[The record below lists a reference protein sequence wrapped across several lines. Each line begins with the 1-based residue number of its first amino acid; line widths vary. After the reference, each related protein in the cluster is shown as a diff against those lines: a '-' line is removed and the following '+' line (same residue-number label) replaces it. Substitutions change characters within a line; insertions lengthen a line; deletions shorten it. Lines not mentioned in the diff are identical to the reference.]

1 MSHASWAPDSS
12 IMQTNKTVGEWR
24 KALEALVRNK
34 TDEKIVSS
42 YAGYAYDA
50 VWMFANALEQLSQED
65 PSALTLI
72 HAPNTT
78 R

>member
-1 MSHASWAPDSS
+1 MSHAAWAPDNA
-12 IMQTNKTVGEWR
+12 IMQTNQTVGEWR
-24 KALEALVRNK
+24 KQLEALVNN
-34 TDEKIVSS
+34 TDEKTVSN

-50 VWMFANALEQLSQED
+50 VWMYANALEQLSQED
-65 PSALTLI
+65 PSALSFI